1 MKDLSNESVIHVK
14 NEGIEY
20 LQFKRLLEYQDK
32 INHAYCLGLDK
43 NFRTETID
51 HTPLSKNAKEKAIN
65 DYKTLTQA
73 INSNYT
79 HVVKT
84 RQAHT
89 KNIKCVTEKQQN
101 AEFCSPLYENT
112 DGLVTNKT
120 NIMLATTNADC
131 ILLLFYDPVKNVIAN
146 THSGW
151 RGTLQ
156 RISVETVKQMQEN
169 YGCNKQDIICCMC
182 PSIRKCHFEVE
193 KEVKEEF
200 ENTFKELEATEFIEE
215 TNPGKKWNI
224 DTIYINKQ
232 ILKNAGLLE
241 NNIIDSGI
249 CSVCE
254 SDQIHSFRAE
264 GKNYGLATAIIEI
277 KG

>member
-1 MKDLSNESVIHVK
+1 MKDLSNKNVIHVK
-14 NEGIEY
+14 KEGIEF
-20 LQFKRLLEYQDK
+20 LQFRRLLEYSDK
-32 INHAYCLGLDK
+32 INHAYCLGIDK
-43 NFRTETID
+43 NFRTETLQ
-51 HTPLSKNAKEKAIN
+51 HTPLNSEAKEKAIN
-65 DYKTLTQA
+65 DYKDLTQA
-73 INSNYT
+73 IGSDYK
-79 HVVKT
+79 HIVKS
-84 RQAHT
+84 RQKHT
-89 KNIKCVTEKQQN
+89 KNVKCVAEKAN
-101 AEFCSPLYENT
+101 EPEFYSEKYENT
-112 DGLVTNKT
+112 DGLITNKP
-120 NIMLATTNADC
+120 NIMLSTTNADC

-156 RISVETVKQMQEN
+156 RISVETVMKMQKEYN
-169 YGCNKQDIICCMC
+169 SNPSDIICCMC

-193 KEVKEEF
+193 KEVKDEF
-200 ENTFKELEATEFIEE
+200 ENEFKEINSNDFIQETEI
-215 TNPGKKWNI
+215 NKKWNI

-232 ILKNAGLLE
+232 ILKNAGLQE

-254 SDQIHSFRAE
+254 SNQIHSFRAE